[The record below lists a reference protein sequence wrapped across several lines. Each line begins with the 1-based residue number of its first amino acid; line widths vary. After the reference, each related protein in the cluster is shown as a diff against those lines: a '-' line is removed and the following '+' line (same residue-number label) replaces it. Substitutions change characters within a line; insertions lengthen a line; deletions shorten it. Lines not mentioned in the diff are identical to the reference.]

1 MAYYRKPDSSP
12 TKVTSRP
19 TNIHSGLLIERVF
32 AQTVNSLL
40 TLKLDQS
47 NKVTHHQEEWDHK
60 RETTSD
66 DGFFGMLN
74 EERKKI
80 TANITAKVM
89 GK

>member
-1 MAYYRKPDSSP
+1 M
-12 TKVTSRP
+12 
-19 TNIHSGLLIERVF
+19 
-32 AQTVNSLL
+32 NSLL

-80 TANITAKVM
+80 TASITAKLM

>member
-1 MAYYRKPDSSP
+1 MSVD
-12 TKVTSRP
+12 
-19 TNIHSGLLIERVF
+19 
-32 AQTVNSLL
+32 QTVNSLL

-80 TANITAKVM
+80 TASVTAKLM